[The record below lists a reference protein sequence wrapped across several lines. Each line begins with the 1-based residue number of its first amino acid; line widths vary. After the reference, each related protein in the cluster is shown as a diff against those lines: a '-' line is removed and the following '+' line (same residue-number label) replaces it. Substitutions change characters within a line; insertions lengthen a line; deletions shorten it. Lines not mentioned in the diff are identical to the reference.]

1 MGDMRI
7 LPMGQS
13 AMLVELDGLDAAMAL
28 FAAIEARRTAEIAG
42 PHDGVRYDVFA
53 GVREVVPAAR
63 TVLVRFDPLL
73 TDRGALSAAVR
84 GLTDADVSVERTTKD
99 VTVPVMYD
107 GEDLQSV
114 ADLLGVSAQEI
125 VARHAGHAWR
135 AAFGGF
141 APGFTYLTGGDPI
154 FDVPRRADPRLEVPA
169 GAVGLA
175 GTFSGVYP
183 RQSSGGWQLI
193 GTTDTPM
200 WDEPAPRP
208 PSSNPATSSTSPP
221 SATPSAASKRPRPI
235 MKRHPHG
242 MASTESVWMIRAC
255 SRCSRTTAGM
265 RPRWA

>member
-99 VTVPVMYD
+99 MTVPVMYD

-175 GTFSGVYP
+175 GTFRSL
-183 RQSSGGWQLI
+183 SSYLCLGCVL
-193 GTTDTPM
+193 
-200 WDEPAPRP
+200 
-208 PSSNPATSSTSPP
+208 
-221 SATPSAASKRPRPI
+221 
-235 MKRHPHG
+235 
-242 MASTESVWMIRAC
+242 
-255 SRCSRTTAGM
+255 
-265 RPRWA
+265 

>member
-99 VTVPVMYD
+99 MTVPVMYD

-125 VARHAGHAWR
+125 VARHAELVKLFV
-135 AAFGGF
+135 FGVCF
-141 APGFTYLTGGDPI
+141 I
-154 FDVPRRADPRLEVPA
+154 NKVPFVR
-169 GAVGLA
+169 
-175 GTFSGVYP
+175 
-183 RQSSGGWQLI
+183 
-193 GTTDTPM
+193 
-200 WDEPAPRP
+200 
-208 PSSNPATSSTSPP
+208 
-221 SATPSAASKRPRPI
+221 
-235 MKRHPHG
+235 
-242 MASTESVWMIRAC
+242 
-255 SRCSRTTAGM
+255 GM
-265 RPRWA
+265 RPRVGRGPVSSWSSCAPR

>member
-141 APGFTYLTGGDPI
+141 APGFTYLTRVSNCLCMG
-154 FDVPRRADPRLEVPA
+154 
-169 GAVGLA
+169 
-175 GTFSGVYP
+175 
-183 RQSSGGWQLI
+183 SS
-193 GTTDTPM
+193 D
-200 WDEPAPRP
+200 
-208 PSSNPATSSTSPP
+208 
-221 SATPSAASKRPRPI
+221 
-235 MKRHPHG
+235 
-242 MASTESVWMIRAC
+242 
-255 SRCSRTTAGM
+255 
-265 RPRWA
+265 